1 MLQTVGAKAL
11 EVLEPLA
18 CMPRETNEH
27 ICMNSA
33 GAQSSPETDSV
44 QLHQL
49 HPFLPGR
56 VYCTVQVLACA
67 YVPVPPL
74 FDLREQP
81 GLDEGTTSNVGCSQP
96 RALLQV
102 PAWDCR
108 KECTLTSAAATVG
121 PLQWLCESQQL
132 PLTASPPFPLK
143 R

>member
-1 MLQTVGAKAL
+1 ML

-18 CMPRETNEH
+18 CMPGETN
-27 ICMNSA
+27 ICMNLA
-33 GAQSSPETDSV
+33 GAQSGPETDSA

-49 HPFLPGR
+49 HRFLPGR
-56 VYCTVQVLACA
+56 VCCTVQVLACA

-121 PLQWLCESQQL
+121 PL
-132 PLTASPPFPLK
+132 AVAV
-143 R
+143 